1 VVHLNITISDDVRR
15 HFFTTKTLNAMV
27 QTDITQLS
35 KECNEWRE
43 RLHSYRDEFNQLQRK
58 LQHAAFKSLS
68 KDQLT
73 DLEHYQNQLHIQLIN
88 IHDLKQ
94 LVKNHDRRIQFEVS
108 GSNGHISD
116 DTIVQHEHLYEDY
129 QSLEHTLGDLRNDFH
144 DFIDH
149 LQ

>member
-1 VVHLNITISDDVRR
+1 
-15 HFFTTKTLNAMV
+15 MV
-27 QTDITQLS
+27 QTDISQLS

-43 RLHSYRDEFNQLQRK
+43 RLHSYRDEFNQLKSK
-58 LQHAAFKSLS
+58 LQHAANKSLS

-94 LVKNHDRRIQFEVS
+94 AVKAHDRKVNFEVS
-108 GSNGHISD
+108 VNAGQVTDEVYAGH
-116 DTIVQHEHLYEDY
+116 ENLYEEY
-129 QSLEHTLGDLRNDFH
+129 QSLEQTLNDLRNDFNQ
-144 DFIDH
+144 FVSS

>member
-1 VVHLNITISDDVRR
+1 
-15 HFFTTKTLNAMV
+15 MV

-43 RLHSYRDEFNQLQRK
+43 RLHSYRDEFNQLQKR
-58 LQHAAFKSLS
+58 LQQASLKSLS

-73 DLEHYQNQLHIQLIN
+73 DLEHFQNQLHIQLIN

-94 LVKNHDRRIQFEVS
+94 SVKAHDRKVQFEVS
-108 GSNGHISD
+108 NNGGQIED
-116 DTIVQHEHLYEDY
+116 ETLTYHEHLYEDY
-129 QSLEHTLGDLRNDFH
+129 QSLEQTLSDLRNDFNS
-144 DFIDH
+144 FVNS